1 MPLSPKQLLPAALA
15 AAALA
20 GAVAGPAQADSF
32 AYLNGGDVWLTTT
45 DGARQF
51 QVTGTGEYAYVSQ
64 ADDGTIVATTQSG
77 DLQRLDRL
85 GRVLSTITTP
95 VSQATN
101 GGSTVFYGPLDADV
115 SPDGRSVAY
124 GFIKM
129 GTYKYPDG
137 TVDADL
143 YDGHGF
149 TRSDALT
156 GFLDSGFKYATDWS
170 GPEWI
175 DDQTVLVSNGPGW
188 PSDPIAIEKV
198 GSGDP
203 RSWFTDPDNTHPME
217 ATISRD
223 RRWVAAV
230 KGPDRLALSVYRIG
244 DGALETATIN
254 PCFTYSDPAG
264 FRYDSPTISGDG
276 RTIAWGSGKSLYIA
290 PLGDASAKCPDGQ
303 QAREVIPGADNPDW
317 GPADVPTARPADVPL
332 RTPNGGG
339 GSVDHGGGTTPAPAP
354 NVKGGPGPAPAPAPG
369 PRAAAAKLTVRV
381 GATRLAKA
389 LRSGLTVTVT
399 APKAGKLSAVA
410 RDAKGKVASGA
421 AAAKADKSVKVKLS
435 FAKAAKARLKRAKKV
450 ALTLTVTGGGLS
462 KATKITIKR

>member
-1 MPLSPKQLLPAALA
+1 MPLSPKQLLPTALA

-32 AYLNGGDVWLTTT
+32 VYLNGGDVWLTTT

-85 GRVLSTITTP
+85 GRVLSTIATP
-95 VSQATN
+95 VSQANN

-170 GPEWI
+170 APEWV
-175 DDQTVLVSNGPGW
+175 DDQNVLVSNGPGW
-188 PSDPIAIEKV
+188 PSSPFALEKV

-203 RSWFTDPDNTHPME
+203 RSWFSDPDNMHPME

-223 RRWVAAV
+223 KRWVAAV
-230 KGPDRLALSVYRIG
+230 HGPDRLSLSVYRVG
-244 DGALETATIN
+244 DGPLETAPVN
-254 PCFTYSDPAG
+254 RCFIYSDPEG

-276 RTIAWGSGKSLYIA
+276 RTIAWANGKSLSIA
-290 PLGDASAKCPDGQ
+290 PLGDATAGCPDGQ
-303 QAREVIPGADNPDW
+303 PSREVIPGADNPDW

-332 RTPNGGG
+332 RTPGTGGGATPDGNGGG
-339 GSVDHGGGTTPAPAP
+339 ATPPPAPSA
-354 NVKGGPGPAPAPAPG
+354 KGGPGPVTTPAPG
-369 PRAAAAKLTVRV
+369 ASAAKLAVRV
-381 GATRLAKA
+381 GSARLAKA

-399 APKAGKLSAVA
+399 APKAGRLTAVA

-421 AAAKADKSVKVKLS
+421 ATAEADKSVKVRLS
-435 FAKAAKARLKRAKKV
+435 FTKAAKARLKRAKKV
-450 ALTLTVTGGGLS
+450 ALTVTVTGGGLS
-462 KATKITIKR
+462 KATKVTIKR

>member
-1 MPLSPKQLLPAALA
+1 MLSPRSILPTALAALA
-15 AAALA
+15 CS
-20 GAVAGPAQADSF
+20 GAVAGAAHADSF
-32 AYLNGGDVWLTTT
+32 AYIKGGDVWLTTT

-51 QVTGTGEYAYVSQ
+51 QVTGTSAYAYVSQ

-77 DLQRLDRL
+77 QLERLDRF
-85 GRVLSTITTP
+85 GRVLSSITTP

-115 SPDGRSVAY
+115 SPSGKAVAY

-137 TVDADL
+137 TVDADM

-175 DDQTVLVSNGPGW
+175 DDSTVLVSNGPGW
-188 PSDPIAIEKV
+188 PSSPIAIEKV

-203 RSWFTDPDNTHPME
+203 RSWFADPDNTHPME
-217 ATISRD
+217 ATISRNK
-223 RRWVAAV
+223 RWVAAV
-230 KGPDRLALSVYRIG
+230 HGPDRLSLSVYRIG
-244 DGALETATIN
+244 DGPLETAPVN
-254 PCFTYSDPAG
+254 RCFIYSDPAG

-290 PLGDASAKCPDGQ
+290 PLADASAGCPDGQ
-303 QAREVIPGADNPDW
+303 ASRDVIPGAGNPDW

-332 RTPNGGG
+332 RTGGG
-339 GSVDHGGGTTPAPAP
+339 GSGGGA
-354 NVKGGPGPAPAPAPG
+354 PAPAPAPG
-369 PRAAAAKLTVRV
+369 KPAPAPAPAPIGKGGSSGTLIVKV
-381 GATRLAKA
+381 PGARLAAA
-389 LRSGLTVTVT
+389 LRSGLTLKVT
-399 APKAGKLSAVA
+399 APKAGRLTATA
-410 RDAKGKVASGA
+410 RSGKAKVASGTA
-421 AAAKADKSVKVKLS
+421 TAKAGTPVTLRLT
-435 FAKAAKARLKRAKKV
+435 FTAKAKASLRHAKRA
-450 ALTLTVTGGGLS
+450 TLSVTVTGGGLT
-462 KATKITIKR
+462 KATKITLKR

>member
-1 MPLSPKQLLPAALA
+1 M
-15 AAALA
+15 
-20 GAVAGPAQADSF
+20 
-32 AYLNGGDVWLTTT
+32 
-45 DGARQF
+45 
-51 QVTGTGEYAYVSQ
+51 
-64 ADDGTIVATTQSG
+64 
-77 DLQRLDRL
+77 DRL

-115 SPDGRSVAY
+115 SPNGKSVAY

-137 TVDADL
+137 RVDADM

-156 GFLDSGFKYATDWS
+156 GFLDNGYKYATDWS

-217 ATISRD
+217 ATISRNK
-223 RRWVAAV
+223 RWVAAV

-244 DGALETATIN
+244 DGALETATVN
-254 PCFTYSDPAG
+254 RCFTYSDPAG

-276 RTIAWGSGKSLYIA
+276 KTLAWGSGKSLYIA
-290 PLGDASAKCPDGQ
+290 PLADASAGCPDGQ
-303 QAREVIPGADNPDW
+303 QARDVIPGADNPDW

-332 RTPNGGG
+332 RTPGGGG
-339 GSVDHGGGTTPAPAP
+339 GSGGGSNPNTHGGGGGGATPAPAP
-354 NVKGGPGPAPAPAPG
+354 GAKPGPVPVPAPG
-369 PRAAAAKLTVRV
+369 STATKLTVRV
-381 GATRLAKA
+381 GAARLAAA
-389 LRSGLTVTVT
+389 LRSGLTLTVT
-399 APKAGKLSAVA
+399 TPKAGKLSAVA
-410 RDAKGKVASGA
+410 RDAKGKVASGTA
-421 AAAKADKSVKVKLS
+421 TAKANTSVKVKLA
-435 FAKAAKARLKRAKKV
+435 FTKAAKSRLKRAKKV
-450 ALTLTVTGGGLS
+450 ALTLTVSGGGLS
-462 KATKITIKR
+462 KATKITVKR